1 MWKTNLIDFIGH
13 SCILIVNDIESTV
26 NELINKYPL
35 HSTRIIK
42 NEEKDEFQLAQATQ
56 AIKEAYISSN
66 ETKYIFLCGSTFRKE
81 AQNSLLK
88 VLEEPPRNVVFII
101 ITNSKTSMLPTIY
114 SRIPYKYL
122 KKSVL
127 KNESLLNIN
136 KLDLK
141 DIYNFLKENQKIS
154 KNEAKDIVESIL
166 LKVNNQKIKL
176 SHRELDFFSKSIKLL
191 ELNSRPINVL
201 TTLLLFLANQKNKH

>member
-1 MWKTNLIDFIGH
+1 MNFIDY
-13 SCILIVNDIESTV
+13 STILIVNDVDSTLA
-26 NELINKYPL
+26 ELLPNYPI

-42 NEEKDEFQLAQATQ
+42 NEEKEEFLLVQATQ
-56 AIKEAYISSN
+56 AIKEAYIATS
-66 ETKYIFLCGSTFRKE
+66 EKKYIFLCGSTFRKE

-88 VLEEPPRNVVFII
+88 ILEEPPKNVVFII
-101 ITNSKTSMLPTIY
+101 ITNSKSSLLPTIY
-114 SRIPYKYL
+114 SRLPYKYL

-127 KNESLLNIN
+127 KAESLLDIN

-166 LKVNNQKIKL
+166 IKANNQKIKL
-176 SHRELDFFSKSIKLL
+176 SRKQLELFSISIRLL
-191 ELNSRPINVL
+191 ELNSRPINIL
-201 TTLLLFLANQKNKH
+201 TTLLLSIANQKNKH

>member
-1 MWKTNLIDFIGH
+1 M
-13 SCILIVNDIESTV
+13 IVNDIESTL
-26 NELINKYPL
+26 NELIPKYPL

-42 NEEKDEFQLAQATQ
+42 NEEKDEFQIAQANQ
-56 AIKEAYISSN
+56 AIKEAYIASN
-66 ETKYIFLCGSTFRKE
+66 EIKYIFLCGSTFRKE

-127 KNESLLNIN
+127 KNESVLNIN

-166 LKVNNQKIKL
+166 LKVNSQQIRL
-176 SHRELDFFSKSIKLL
+176 SAKELDFFSKSIKLL